1 MTLVKVNNPVSK
13 SLDSLMNEF
22 LNELPVNFGKSV
34 REDFLAYP
42 PVNIQENDAAYL
54 LQLAIPGFEKTDFSI
69 KQENNLLTISATKK
83 DVVKDETV
91 KMIRTEFTQKA
102 FKRSFTI
109 DEKIDSANIAAKYE
123 NGILLIELPKKE
135 KEKAAAKEINI
146 L

>member
-13 SLDSLMNEF
+13 SFDGLMNEF
-22 LNELPVNFGKSV
+22 FKELPLNFGKSV

-42 PVNIQENDAAYL
+42 PVNIQENATAYH

-83 DVVKDETV
+83 EVAKDETV
-91 KMIRTEFTQKA
+91 KTIRTEFTQRA
-102 FKRSFTI
+102 FKRSFTL

-123 NGILLIELPKKE
+123 NGILLVELPKKE
-135 KEKAAAKEINI
+135 QEKIAAKEISV

>member
-135 KEKAAAKEINI
+135 KEKVAAKEINI

>member
-22 LNELPVNFGKSV
+22 LNELPVDFGKSV

-135 KEKAAAKEINI
+135 KEKVAAKEINI